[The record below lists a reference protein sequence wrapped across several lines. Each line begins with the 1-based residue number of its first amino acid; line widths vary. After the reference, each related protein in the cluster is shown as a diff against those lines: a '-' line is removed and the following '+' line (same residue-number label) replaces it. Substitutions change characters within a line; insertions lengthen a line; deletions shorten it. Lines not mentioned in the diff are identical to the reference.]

1 MDHGWIQTYGNAETT
16 TVQVSIA
23 SEGGSGTPVP
33 DLSIEVDNL
42 DETLARIHAAGI
54 TLEYGVAE
62 EPWGVRRFF
71 CSRSAGEPCEYF
83 AACVEDSPS
92 KIIARKWVIKSLEE
106 RLKPHNLAF
115 LRPGA
120 RRRHYGMHGV
130 CGDRIRSGGVLPGG
144 LSFNAHNLRL
154 FKPVIRR
161 AG

>member
-1 MDHGWIQTYGNAETT
+1 MEGLLMAVRRIVTNLAADKPESAATFYQDILGLELLMDHGWIQTYGNAETT

-71 CSRSAGEPCEYF
+71 VRDPLG
-83 AACVEDSPS
+83 
-92 KIIARKWVIKSLEE
+92 
-106 RLKPHNLAF
+106 NLVNILQHA
-115 LRPGA
+115 
-120 RRRHYGMHGV
+120 
-130 CGDRIRSGGVLPGG
+130 
-144 LSFNAHNLRL
+144 
-154 FKPVIRR
+154 
-161 AG
+161 